1 VRLSPQRRS
10 PVLFLRGAA
19 VWLGAAV
26 GLAAV
31 SPGGR
36 GRVLRRLRDR
46 GRTGAEPGQVPELPD
61 DGDPQPRLIAALEQ
75 ATTAHEAAD
84 ALLDEVSGRPGAE
97 IAGIVLVDER
107 GERARGLRARGVD
120 EAWWRGISIDLV
132 HETGAVANVVRDRTP
147 FAVYDVTAA
156 PNVNASLAE
165 AVGAKSV
172 AFVPLVSDGVCVA
185 VLVLASTAER
195 RFFSSAELEAI
206 ARLADEAA
214 PVIERLR
221 SEVALRSALERE
233 KLVAEIARK
242 VRSELDIDD
251 VLQVAVAET
260 GRGLGVARCF
270 VRLGLESDPE
280 PLRVE
285 WRRPGVEPITD
296 ATRLTVANLAAREG
310 RTIAIADVEG
320 AAELDDPSLGGRDA
334 LIGAGVK
341 SALATPIV
349 VFDRTIG
356 VFGLQRTETG
366 AWSGS
371 DIAVAEAV
379 AGELGI
385 AIHAARLLEEDERR
399 LGLQGALLKAAQ
411 VVTSDLRFESVLRR
425 LVDEVA
431 VLFGAD
437 AADCW
442 MFEPGS
448 QVLRCRAVY
457 GLDEER
463 DLGRRVPVQGTH
475 AQAIETG
482 RPVLTRDVA
491 GTEAPAPRDTY
502 AGFEEVMVAPMIWL
516 GEVRGVLGVCS
527 REAERFDSSE
537 VEILDA
543 FARFASLASH
553 NAESFEER
561 ARQARIQR
569 GFYRIA
575 EVLGSS
581 LSLAETRDALANAAA
596 DALGGEAAA
605 VLELRGDS
613 LVCAGSYRLPPAL
626 TQALESG
633 VPVDAS
639 PLAAAAVEGRTV
651 ASQDLAGDERFDPG
665 VKRLLGVPDHAA
677 LLAAPVVR
685 EGENQ
690 VVVVLFRD
698 RRSFSEEDLALTRQ
712 LSGAARGALER
723 AEHFESVSRARRLSE
738 VLAALGARLVSTLS
752 PEDVLKEAA
761 TEARTLIGA
770 DAAVVRLLE
779 EDELVVRAA
788 AGAAVEPLL
797 ETAASSGQGLLGDVA
812 QSRRLI
818 AVPDVRAAPDAG
830 RGDAILGDGMQAGVA
845 VPLVGRDGGLR
856 GVLSAYSAAPRAW
869 RPDETQA
876 LVALAALVSAA
887 LSNAEL
893 YRDVAEEKERSEAIL
908 ANIAD
913 GIVAVD
919 REGTIVLWN
928 SMAEQITG
936 VQAGDALGRRLADTL
951 QRDLTSGEEE
961 AAGEREV
968 TIARGG
974 KEVWLALTEAAM
986 RDASG
991 NVGGRIFAFR
1001 DVSSERAVEEM
1012 KSDFVATVS
1021 HELRTPLTS
1030 IYGFAETLLRA
1041 DIAFDERE
1049 RATFLSTIA
1058 SESERLIRIVDDL
1071 LNVARLE
1078 AGMLGLAV
1086 QPTDLGEVIRA
1097 EVGRVEAGLDRRHT
1111 LAVDLDDDLNVDA
1124 DPDRVAQVLH
1134 HLVDNAVK
1142 FSPSGGTITIVG
1154 RRRNDTVELRVR
1166 DEGVGL
1172 SPVERQRVFTK
1183 FFRGGTGE
1191 EVAAHGTG
1199 LGLFLARGLVVAM
1212 GGRMWLESDEGHGS
1226 TFAFELPVTRAPEPV
1241 EA

>member
-1 VRLSPQRRS
+1 VRLSPQSRLARRF
-10 PVLFLRGAA
+10 PPGGAA
-19 VWLGAAV
+19 WLAALL

-36 GRVLRRLRDR
+36 GGVLRRLRDR
-46 GRTGAEPGQVPELPD
+46 GRAGSADAEPGSELLD
-61 DGDPQPRLIAALEQ
+61 DGDPLPRLIAALER
-75 ATTAHEAAD
+75 ATTAPEAAD
-84 ALLDEVSGRPGAE
+84 ALLDEVAGRRGAE
-97 IAGIVLVDER
+97 VVGIVLVDER

-120 EAWWRGISIDLV
+120 EAWWRGISIDLL
-132 HETGAVANVVRDRTP
+132 HETGAVASVVRDRSP
-147 FAVYDVTAA
+147 FAVYDVGTA
-156 PNVNASLAE
+156 PNVNARLAQ
-165 AVGAKSV
+165 AVGAKSA
-172 AFVPLVSDGVCVA
+172 AFVPLLAEGACVA
-185 VLVLASTAER
+185 VLVLAATAER
-195 RFFSSAELEAI
+195 RFFSSAELETLS
-206 ARLADEAA
+206 RLAEEAA

-260 GRGLGVARCF
+260 GRALDVARCF
-270 VRLGLESDPE
+270 VRLGLEGDPS

-296 ATRLTVANLAAREG
+296 PRQLPVANLATREG
-310 RTIAIADVEG
+310 RTVAVADVEH
-320 AAELDDPSLGGRDA
+320 ASELDDPSLGDRRVLMGLGSRS
-334 LIGAGVK
+334 V
-341 SALATPIV
+341 LATPIV

-356 VFGLQRTETG
+356 VFALHRTETA

-448 QVLRCRAVY
+448 RVLRCRAVY
-457 GLDEER
+457 GLAEER
-463 DLGRRVPVQGTH
+463 ELGRRIPPEGTH
-475 AQAIETG
+475 ARAIESG
-482 RPVLTRDVA
+482 RPVLARDFA
-491 GTEAPAPRDTY
+491 RTESPAPSPSY
-502 AGFEEVMVAPMIWL
+502 ESFEEIMVAPMTWL

-527 REAERFDSSE
+527 TEAGRFDSSE

-561 ARQARIQR
+561 ARQARIQQ

-581 LSLAETRDALANAAA
+581 LSLTETRDALANAAA
-596 DALGGEAAA
+596 DALGADAAA
-605 VLELRGDS
+605 VLELRGDR
-613 LVCAGSYRLPPAL
+613 LACAGSYRLPEELVGPLAEGL
-626 TQALESG
+626 
-633 VPVDAS
+633 PVDAS
-639 PLAAAAVEGRTV
+639 PLATAAVEGRTV
-651 ASQDLAGDERFDPG
+651 ASQDLAGDERFDA
-665 VKRLLGVPDHAA
+665 VAKELLGVPRHAA
-677 LLAAPVVR
+677 LLAAPVAG
-685 EGENQ
+685 EGENSI
-690 VVVVLFRD
+690 VAVLFHD
-698 RRSFSEEDLALTRQ
+698 RRSFSEEDLTLTHQ

-738 VLAALGARLVSTLS
+738 GLAALGARLVANLT
-752 PEDVLKEAA
+752 PGDVLAEASR
-761 TEARTLIGA
+761 EARALIGA
-770 DAAVVRLLE
+770 DAAVVRMLE
-779 EDELVVRAA
+779 QDQLVVRAA
-788 AGAAVEPLL
+788 AGDAAEGLL
-797 ETAASSGQGLLGDVA
+797 GSASSSGQGLLGDVA

-818 AVPDVRAAPDAG
+818 AVPDLHAAPDAA
-830 RGDAILGDGMQAGVA
+830 RGDALGEAMQAAVA
-845 VPLVGRDGGLR
+845 VPLVGRGGGLR
-856 GVLSAYSAAPRAW
+856 GVLSTYAAGPRTW

-919 REGTIVLWN
+919 RDGTIVLWN

-936 VQAGDALGRRLADTL
+936 VPAVEALGRRLADTL
-951 QRDLTSGEEE
+951 QRDLSSGEE
-961 AAGEREV
+961 AVGEREV
-968 TIARGG
+968 TISRGG

-1041 DIAFDERE
+1041 DIAFEERE

-1086 QPTDLGEVIRA
+1086 RETDLGAIVRDEVERVRA
-1097 EVGRVEAGLDRRHT
+1097 GVDGRHT
-1111 LAVDLDDDLNVDA
+1111 LAVDLEDELVVDA
-1124 DPDRVAQVLH
+1124 DPERIVQVLH

-1142 FSPSGGTITIVG
+1142 FSPAGGTITIEG
-1154 RRRNDTVELRVR
+1154 RRRPDTVELRIQ

-1172 SPVERQRVFTK
+1172 SPVERQRIFTK
-1183 FFRGGTGE
+1183 FFRGATGE

-1212 GGRMWLESDEGHGS
+1212 GGRMWLESDEGEGS
-1226 TFAFELPVTRAPEPV
+1226 TFAFELPVSRRGGES
-1241 EA
+1241 

>member
-1 VRLSPQRRS
+1 M
-10 PVLFLRGAA
+10 
-19 VWLGAAV
+19 WLGALV

-36 GRVLRRLRDR
+36 GGVLRRLRER
-46 GRTGAEPGQVPELPD
+46 GRAGEPDQAPIPELLD

-75 ATTAHEAAD
+75 ATTAHDAAD

-97 IAGIVLVDER
+97 VTGIVLVDER

-147 FAVYDVTAA
+147 FAVYDVGAA
-156 PNVNASLAE
+156 PNVNARLAQ

-172 AFVPLVSDGVCVA
+172 AFVPLVSDGLCVA
-185 VLVLASTAER
+185 VLVLASTGDR
-195 RFFSSAELEAI
+195 RFYSSAELEAL

-242 VRSELDIDD
+242 VRSELDIHD

-260 GRGLGVARCF
+260 GQGLDVARCY
-270 VRLGLESDPE
+270 VRLGLEGDAA
-280 PLRVE
+280 PLKVE
-285 WRRPGVEPITD
+285 WRRPGLPPITD
-296 ATRLTVANLAAREG
+296 ATRLPVANLAARES
-310 RTIAIADVEG
+310 RTVAIADVEN
-320 AAELDDPSLGGRDA
+320 AVELDDPSLGDREA
-334 LIGAGVK
+334 LAGLGTRSV
-341 SALATPIV
+341 LATPIV

-356 VFGLQRTETG
+356 VFALQRTETG

-371 DIAVAEAV
+371 DITVAEAV

-399 LGLQGALLKAAQ
+399 LGLQGGLLKAAQ

-442 MFEPGS
+442 IFEPAS

-457 GLDEER
+457 GLDEGQE
-463 DLGRRVPVQGTH
+463 LGRRIPVKGTH
-475 AQAIETG
+475 ARAVETG
-482 RPVLTRDVA
+482 RPVLARDFA
-491 GTEAPAPRDTY
+491 RTETPAPTESY

-527 REAERFDSSE
+527 REAGRFDSSE

-561 ARQARIQR
+561 ARQARIQQ

-596 DALGGEAAA
+596 DALGAEAAA
-605 VLELRGDS
+605 VLELRGDR

-626 TQALESG
+626 AQALASG
-633 VPVDAS
+633 LPVDAS
-639 PLAAAAVEGRTV
+639 PLAAAAVDGRTV
-651 ASQDLAGDERFDPG
+651 ASQDLAGDERFDDD
-665 VKRLLGVPDHAA
+665 VKRVLGVPDHAA

-685 EGENQ
+685 DGENQ
-690 VVVVLFRD
+690 VVVMLFRD
-698 RRSFSEEDLALTRQ
+698 RRSFSDEDLTLTRQ

-738 VLAALGARLVSTLS
+738 GLAALGARLVSNLT
-752 PEDVLKEAA
+752 PQDVLNEAVA
-761 TEARTLIGA
+761 EGRTLIGA
-770 DAAVVRLLE
+770 DAAIVRLLE
-779 EDELVVRAA
+779 QDELVVRAA
-788 AGAAVEPLL
+788 AGAAADRLL
-797 ETAASSGQGLLGDVA
+797 GTASSSGQGLLGDVA

-818 AVPDVRAAPDAG
+818 AVPDVRAAAG
-830 RGDAILGDGMQAGVA
+830 AARGDELLGEGMQAAVA
-845 VPLVGRDGGLR
+845 VPVVGRGGGLR
-856 GVLSAYSAAPRAW
+856 GVLSAYAAAPRAW

-876 LVALAALVSAA
+876 VVALAALVSAA

-919 REGTIVLWN
+919 GDGTIVLWN

-936 VQAGDALGRRLADTL
+936 VPAADALGRRLADTL
-951 QRDLTSGEEE
+951 HRELTSGEEE
-961 AAGEREV
+961 AVGEREV
-968 TIARGG
+968 MIARGG

-1041 DIAFDERE
+1041 DIAFDDRE

-1058 SESERLIRIVDDL
+1058 TESERLIRIVDDL

-1086 QPTDLGEVIRA
+1086 RTTDLGEVIRA
-1097 EVGRVEAGLDRRHT
+1097 EADRVDASLDRRHT
-1111 LAVDLDDDLNVDA
+1111 LELDLDDDLTVDT
-1124 DPDRVAQVLH
+1124 DPERVAQVLH

-1142 FSPSGGTITIVG
+1142 FSPSGGTITISG
-1154 RRRNDTVELRVR
+1154 RRRHDAVELRVQ

-1183 FFRGGTGE
+1183 FFRGGE

-1212 GGRMWLESDEGHGS
+1212 GGRMWLESDEGLGS
-1226 TFAFELPVTRAPEPV
+1226 TFAFELPVARPAERV
-1241 EA
+1241 GA